1 MAILQVEYLED
12 LAPARLQHL
21 LDRSKEDI
29 NQVLSDVRQIL
40 ADLRRDGDAENLR
53 WHRQYKKDLTVP
65 ELEVSLTEIEAAYRV
80 VDPLVLEALKIAAA
94 NLEVFH
100 RAQREREM
108 WAVEVRPGILAGRLV
123 RPIPRVGCY
132 IPGGLASY
140 PSSALMNLGAATNNM
155 TRAWRMMTMS
165 RGTPVALVMTLPPLR
180 SAPKRIA
187 AKKLPTGLRPPTSAT
202 AKPSQP

>member
-1 MAILQVEYLED
+1 MAILQVEYLEA

-40 ADLRRDGDAENLR
+40 ADLRREGDAESLR
-53 WHRQYKKDLTVP
+53 WHRQYKEDLTVP

-108 WAVEVRPGILAGRLV
+108 
-123 RPIPRVGCY
+123 
-132 IPGGLASY
+132 
-140 PSSALMNLGAATNNM
+140 
-155 TRAWRMMTMS
+155 
-165 RGTPVALVMTLPPLR
+165 
-180 SAPKRIA
+180 
-187 AKKLPTGLRPPTSAT
+187 
-202 AKPSQP
+202 